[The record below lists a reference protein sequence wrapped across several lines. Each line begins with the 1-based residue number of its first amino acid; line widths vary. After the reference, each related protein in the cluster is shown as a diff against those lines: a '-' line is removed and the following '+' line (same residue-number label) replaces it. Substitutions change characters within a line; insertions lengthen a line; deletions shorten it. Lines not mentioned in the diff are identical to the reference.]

1 MNNIVILGSGRSG
14 TSMVAGC
21 LSKAGYFM
29 GDDLWDA
36 RDSNPHGFFED
47 REVNEIN
54 EELLEPVVPKRRRFL
69 GIAFSKHQPA
79 KWQRWLACL
88 PPNLRVPT
96 TPSLVERIKKVVERQ
111 PYCLKDPRFS
121 YTLPVWRPFLSR
133 TVFVCVFRDPGRTAM
148 SIYNECLAVPH
159 LADRKNGIKVS
170 PSQALRIWSSIYL
183 PILYDHRHQGDW
195 LFLHYDQVLTPE
207 GLDRLE
213 KFTGANV
220 DRSFPTAKLSR
231 SKPVLKIPKDN
242 LALYRELCKLA
253 GSLDPAPG

>member
-1 MNNIVILGSGRSG
+1 
-14 TSMVAGC
+14 
-21 LSKAGYFM
+21 
-29 GDDLWDA
+29 
-36 RDSNPHGFFED
+36 
-47 REVNEIN
+47 
-54 EELLEPVVPKRRRFL
+54 
-69 GIAFSKHQPA
+69 
-79 KWQRWLACL
+79 
-88 PPNLRVPT
+88 
-96 TPSLVERIKKVVERQ
+96 
-111 PYCLKDPRFS
+111 
-121 YTLPVWRPFLSR
+121 
-133 TVFVCVFRDPGRTAM
+133 M

-253 GSLDPAPG
+253 GSFDPAPG